1 VTAGG
6 GPDLGLSR
14 AAKDAAR
21 VDRTDGVDRRRAGA
35 TAGADV
41 VVRGLGLSCYDAT
54 WRAMQSFTA
63 ARNAASADEIWLTE
77 HPPVY
82 TLGLAG
88 RPEHLLRDNGIQLLK
103 VDRGGQITYHG
114 PGQLVLYVLV
124 DLARR
129 RLGVRALVRTLESCV
144 IEFLETCGVSAHTR
158 TGAPGVYVA
167 LPAGEAKIAALGLKI
182 KNGCSY
188 HGLAL
193 NIDMDLTPFADID
206 PCGYPGLAVT
216 QLKDLGVRRSV
227 EDVGSVL
234 APLLASSLPA
244 RSS

>member
-1 VTAGG
+1 
-6 GPDLGLSR
+6 
-14 AAKDAAR
+14 
-21 VDRTDGVDRRRAGA
+21 
-35 TAGADV
+35 
-41 VVRGLGLSCYDAT
+41 
-54 WRAMQSFTA
+54 MQSFTA
-63 ARNAASADEIWLTE
+63 DRNAASADEIWLTE
-77 HPPVY
+77 HEPVY

-88 RPEHLLRDNGIQLLK
+88 RREHLLRDNGIPLVK

-114 PGQLVLYVLV
+114 PGQLVVYVLI

-129 RLGVRALVRTLESCV
+129 KLGVRALVRALESCV
-144 IEFLETCGVSAHTR
+144 IEFLETCGVCAHTR
-158 TGAPGVYVA
+158 AGAPGVYVSR
-167 LPAGEAKIAALGLKI
+167 PAGEAKIAALGLKI

-234 APLLASSLPA
+234 APILASSLPA